1 MSYATEEGRWAAV
14 ADRDRGADGAFV
26 FGVVTTGIYC
36 RPGCASRTPRR
47 EHVRFFTGPDEAERA
62 GLRPCKRCA
71 PRGGPSPQDEAVAR
85 ACALIEQA
93 EAPPTL
99 GQLADAAGM
108 SPFHFHR
115 VFKAATGLTPA
126 AYARARRDARLR
138 DGLQRADSVT
148 AAIYDAGYGSASGAY
163 EGAPLGMTPSA
174 YRDGAPG
181 EQIRYAVAESYLG
194 PVLVAATARGICAI
208 EFADRAEQLPA
219 RLAARFPRAR
229 LAPADAAFAA
239 TVAHV
244 VAFIEAPAAGLDLPL
259 DIQGTAFQQRVWA
272 ALRAIPAGATASYA
286 EIAAGIGQP
295 GAARA
300 VAQACAA
307 NRLAVA
313 VPCHRVVRGD
323 GDLSGYRWGAAR
335 KRALLAREAA
345 AAKDEG

>member
-1 MSYATEEGRWAAV
+1 MSYETDEARWAAV
-14 ADRDRGADGAFV
+14 AGRDRAADGAFV

-47 EHVRFFTGPDEAERA
+47 ENVRFFAGPDEAEGA

-71 PRGGPSPQDEAVAR
+71 PCGGPAPQAEAVAR
-85 ACALIEQA
+85 ACAVIA
-93 EAPPTL
+93 AADSPPTL

-126 AYARARRDARLR
+126 AYARAHRDERLR
-138 DGLQRADSVT
+138 EALPAASSVT
-148 AAIYDAGYGSASGAY
+148 AAIYEAGYGSSSGVY
-163 EGAPLGMTPSA
+163 STAPLGMTPAA
-174 YRDGAPG
+174 YRGGAKG
-181 EQIRYAVAESYLG
+181 ERISYAVAGSYLG
-194 PVLVAATARGICAI
+194 PVVVAATERGVCAI
-208 EFADRAEQLPA
+208 EFGDSADELQA
-219 RLAARFPRAR
+219 RLSTRFPGAE
-229 LAPADAAFAA
+229 LVAGDEAFAE
-239 TVAHV
+239 TVARV
-244 VAFIEAPAAGLDLPL
+244 VTFLEAPAAGLDLPL
-259 DIQGTAFQQRVWA
+259 DIQGTAFQRRVWE

-286 EIAAGIGQP
+286 EVAARVGQP

-323 GDLSGYRWGAAR
+323 GEPGGYRWGAER
-335 KRALLAREAA
+335 KRAILERER
-345 AAKDEG
+345 G